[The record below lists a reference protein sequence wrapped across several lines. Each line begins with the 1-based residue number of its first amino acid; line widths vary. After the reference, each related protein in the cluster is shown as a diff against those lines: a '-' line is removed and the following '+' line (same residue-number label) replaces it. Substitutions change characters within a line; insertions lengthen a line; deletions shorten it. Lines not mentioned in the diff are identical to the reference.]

1 MQSCPRTSPYAGLRS
16 HRQRLACALLSGALL
31 LGCLLCTPAWAA
43 GGNSIASAP
52 VVAYGQQEFGN
63 TATDGG
69 TNPGSLS
76 LEQVCSNTGTNGW
89 WNLPVTAGDAVT
101 VDWEAPSESYAM
113 VFPVG
118 TTDFNLVG
126 SQAVEHEIVAS
137 NGKAAM
143 WFRATVSGTM
153 PFVIGANA
161 CPSPTGG
168 WGNLTGPYSFTAYVK
183 HEVRLSILRRRVLP
197 EHGTLAVSVRSTEGH
212 PVSDPG
218 LQVLVQ
224 IQSHGHWR
232 GIGSATADSGVANV
246 PYTVPARLRGSHAGL
261 RAIARGNEYEPA
273 TSAAVRVRVA

>member
-1 MQSCPRTSPYAGLRS
+1 MRRAVCLISLGIAS
-16 HRQRLACALLSGALL
+16 LLVMPGTAAASGGA
-31 LGCLLCTPAWAA
+31 
-43 GGNSIASAP
+43 SIASAP

-101 VDWEAPSESYAM
+101 VNWEAPSESYAM
-113 VFPVG
+113 AFPVG

-126 SQAVEHEIVAS
+126 AEAVTHEIVSS
-137 NGKAAM
+137 NGKAAL

-161 CPSPTGG
+161 CPSPTRGPG
-168 WGNLTGPYSFTAYVK
+168 ALSGPYSFTAYVK
-183 HEVRLSILRRRVLP
+183 HEVRLSVPHRRVLAP
-197 EHGTLAVSVRSTEGH
+197 HGTLAVSVHSSEGR
-212 PVSDPG
+212 PISDPD

-224 IQSHGHWR
+224 IQSQGHWR
-232 GIGSATADSGVANV
+232 GIGSATANGDVANV
-246 PYTVPARLRGSHAGL
+246 PYAVPAGLRGSHAGL

-273 TSAAVRVRVA
+273 SSATVRVRVA